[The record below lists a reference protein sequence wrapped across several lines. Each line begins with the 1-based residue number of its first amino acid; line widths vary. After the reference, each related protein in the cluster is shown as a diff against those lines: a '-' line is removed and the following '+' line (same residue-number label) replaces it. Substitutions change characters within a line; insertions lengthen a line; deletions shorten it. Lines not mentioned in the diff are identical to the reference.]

1 MGRNHKAEDTPE
13 QLLEWMLMQRELL
26 GKRLFILYGIKPLL
40 CDDELVAFYRS
51 ALYEKLDLLLI
62 ESYQREPLLEEECIT
77 IIDKDLCVI
86 Y

>member
-1 MGRNHKAEDTPE
+1 MDTPE

-26 GKRLFILYGIKPLL
+26 GKRLFILYGIKSLL

-62 ESYQREPLLEEECIT
+62 ESYQREQRLEEEYVT